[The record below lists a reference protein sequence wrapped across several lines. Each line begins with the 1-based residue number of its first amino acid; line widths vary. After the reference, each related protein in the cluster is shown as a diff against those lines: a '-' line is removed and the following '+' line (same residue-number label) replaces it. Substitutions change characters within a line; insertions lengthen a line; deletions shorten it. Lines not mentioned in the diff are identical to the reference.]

1 MKINEVEEAKAFDPI
16 LDLIKEKEQL
26 HELSY
31 GNCGVL
37 AIALDQKFDMDQ
49 FIFVTN
55 PAEPDKLYH
64 VAAVKGGKIYDA
76 DGVTNLANVRA
87 RGFDDDYPEE
97 EPEVESVPAD
107 QSEYRYILKGTEPD
121 IEVSNLTEDGRIVK
135 GVNTT
140 PDVQPGETER
150 QAKKLFPMNKNG
162 KPQSLGVSGASPN
175 VAFNLGLVESE
186 NKKDILKG
194 MDPKTVKAI
203 NNLMI
208 KFPHAKDPL
217 TAIIADIEDSQAI
230 SIKNDNANELKNIE
244 LSTKVNQ
251 LERRLDALEK
261 ESKPMGS
268 TPSKFGVT
276 EDEDEL
282 TMIQRA
288 EMFAQQ
294 AHKDHKRKYTGDP
307 YYVHLD
313 EVRRIVKGAGGSEDM
328 QAAALL
334 HDTVEDTSVTPQD
347 ILKEFGSRI
356 ARLVVELTDISKPED
371 GNRATRKAM
380 DRDKLASASA
390 EAQTIK
396 YADLISNGKDI
407 MQNDPKFAKVYMKE
421 KADLLRVMTKGDS
434 RLRSA
439 ALAMLPDELKENM
452 SVTGTARR
460 RLEKKKG
467 LEIGSP
473 EWFKH
478 WFDLPYLR
486 EQEVNTT
493 NPNTGV
499 QTTVNKKAN
508 RITTRSDTG
517 TVVKDRSGNVRSIST
532 PKVGGFQAT
541 QTFRPD
547 STPGYQQA
555 TMKNNGMNLDVKGSP
570 ETGYTRKVGGKMAGF
585 GVGVKKRYDGSQQNT
600 VDYTLGQGKKVG
612 VTQNIPAP
620 KQKLTMSE
628 GIQKVDVAQ
637 LEKFADRLFGKV
649 GIDVEFTRHFMD
661 RVNDIRNQKPITMS
675 ELTRLFKQEYKRWG
689 KPIAQMG
696 PDSQAVMK
704 DLQTD
709 INLPFVLKWDDENN
723 ELDLIAKTVMR
734 KADFKTPNKE
744 FPVESV
750 PTPITKKQ
758 AAMNK
763 QSQAAFLKSK
773 IEPSKMVDRMTMVNK
788 GMQDKVNQTQ
798 ADANKL
804 SRAAGID
811 PNLVNK
817 QIKQSFSQTPNPQLK
832 AKFGRQFEN
841 VPNTNKPGTMG
852 HMINWAGKNAPDKP
866 KSNVTIAR
874 RKQPEPLNWWQKT
887 LQRGRDLFDDE
898 QLDLKK
904 KFEITD
910 ELKQLDSIFK
920 KGKHEIR
927 IVGGAVRDLALGKSP
942 KDIDLATD
950 ATPQEMQRMFD
961 SAGVKHIPTGIEHGT
976 ITAVINN
983 EPYEITT
990 LRADVETD
998 GRRAEVEFVRSWE
1011 EDAKRRDLT
1020 YNAMSMDFEGN
1031 LYDYHGGMDD
1041 LQNKV
1046 TKFVGDPAERIK
1058 EDYLRTLRYFRF
1070 QGRLD
1075 TPTFD
1080 RGTMNAIA
1088 NNTDGLKQLSVE
1100 RVWMEM
1106 GKILGG
1112 GNIQQILNA
1121 MQKAGVLDA
1130 IGLNYT
1136 PNNELMDGGD
1146 PIINLARITDD
1157 ESIGPRWKMS
1167 NEEKGKLGFLL
1178 AEKGKTH
1185 SKDWYT
1191 NMMVDG
1197 FDRTQLDAL
1206 ARYNNQDDMIQ
1217 YIKTFKAPEF
1227 PVDGNDLIK
1236 MGHER
1241 GPKIGQTLQ
1250 ALRNQWKAGNFSASK
1265 DELLKTM
1272 NEAVI
1277 PMLYHATYK
1286 PFLDSIMKNG
1296 LGGSGAQTQW
1306 EDSKPGYVYLAK
1318 DPEVAIS
1325 HAEANEEVPD
1335 DYIDNIV
1342 VLSIDVS
1349 QLDSDNL
1356 EDDPNVIDDDSTLAY
1371 KGIIP
1376 TNAFTVAID
1385 EEGPFGV
1392 IARKAGHLINKSQYM
1407 KAAEYM
1413 HKILKRKYKETNGKI
1428 RHSLGYYAQMIASQ
1442 TGMKLN
1448 WRELEQEYLNMYG
1461 KTMFENLQEDTKM
1474 PTVSLKDLYHVGTL
1488 DASKKGDFSYE
1499 GAGLSVTTEPDAWR
1513 RIARGQVA
1521 GDTHSVAKANNN
1533 FLDSHK
1539 LTSQHNEQIKQWA
1552 IDNGFLEQQE
1562 TVTVS
1567 WYDDEMDDTL
1577 SQTFN
1582 SMADAEAEHGE
1593 YMDDY
1598 DVDVDKGG
1606 VVPTAKLKKAT
1617 GQSRIEATGVLEYVL
1632 PLYAES
1638 LGLDG
1643 VWWADE
1649 LDVNKLSAPRGV
1661 IVPGKVDSFKFNRMN
1676 ENFADGKKPGRK
1688 GLSKRVGIPKGATL
1702 AQLEKIAKNS
1712 TGERRRMAQ
1721 WQLNMRRG
1729 KNKSK

>member
-1 MKINEVEEAKAFDPI
+1 MKINELNEA
-16 LDLIKEKEQL
+16 
-26 HELSY
+26 
-31 GNCGVL
+31 GV
-37 AIALDQKFDMDQ
+37 
-49 FIFVTN
+49 
-55 PAEPDKLYH
+55 
-64 VAAVKGGKIYDA
+64 GK
-76 DGVTNLANVRA
+76 
-87 RGFDDDYPEE
+87 
-97 EPEVESVPAD
+97 
-107 QSEYRYILKGTEPD
+107 
-121 IEVSNLTEDGRIVK
+121 IVK

-162 KPQSLGVSGASPN
+162 KPKSLGVPGASPN
-175 VAFNLGLVESE
+175 VAFNLGL
-186 NKKDILKG
+186 
-194 MDPKTVKAI
+194 T
-203 NNLMI
+203 
-208 KFPHAKDPL
+208 
-217 TAIIADIEDSQAI
+217 
-230 SIKNDNANELKNIE
+230 
-244 LSTKVNQ
+244 
-251 LERRLDALEK
+251 
-261 ESKPMGS
+261 
-268 TPSKFGVT
+268 
-276 EDEDEL
+276 EDEL
-282 TMIQRA
+282 TTVQRA
-288 EMFAQQ
+288 ELFAQQ
-294 AHKDHKRKYTGDP
+294 AHKDHQRKYTGDP

-334 HDTVEDTSVTPQD
+334 HDTVEDTSVTSQD
-347 ILKEFGSRI
+347 ILKEFGAKI
-356 ARLVVELTDISKPED
+356 AKLVVELTDISKPED

-452 SVTGTARR
+452 SVTGTERR

-486 EQEVNTT
+486 EAEVNTT

-508 RITTRSDTG
+508 RITTRSDAG
-517 TVVKDRSGNVRSIST
+517 TVVKDRSGGIRSVST
-532 PKVGGFQAT
+532 PRVGGFQAT

-555 TMKNNGMNLDVKGSP
+555 NYKGSGIDLDIKGSP
-570 ETGYTRKVGGKMAGF
+570 ETGYTNTAKASIGGF
-585 GVGVKKRYDGSQQNT
+585 GVGVKQRYDGSQQAT
-600 VDYTLGQGKKVG
+600 VDYNLGQGKKVG
-612 VTQNIPAP
+612 ITRNIP

-628 GIQKVDVAQ
+628 GIQKVDVEQ

-661 RVNDIRNQKPITMS
+661 RVNDVRNQKPITMS

-696 PDSQAVMK
+696 PDAQAVMK

-709 INLPFVLKWDDENN
+709 INLPFVLKWDEENN

-744 FPVESV
+744 FPVEDMAV
-750 PTPITKKQ
+750 ENI
-758 AAMNK
+758 
-763 QSQAAFLKSK
+763 
-773 IEPSKMVDRMTMVNK
+773 PS
-788 GMQDKVNQTQ
+788 
-798 ADANKL
+798 
-804 SRAAGID
+804 
-811 PNLVNK
+811 
-817 QIKQSFSQTPNPQLK
+817 
-832 AKFGRQFEN
+832 
-841 VPNTNKPGTMG
+841 TNKPGTLG
-852 HMINWAGKNAPDKP
+852 QMINWGGKNTPPVK
-866 KSNVTIAR
+866 KSNISVAR
-874 RKQPEPLNWWQKT
+874 RNNKQEPLSWWQKT
-887 LQRGRDLFDDE
+887 LQKGRDLFDDE
-898 QLDLKK
+898 QLELKK

-950 ATPQEMQRMFD
+950 ATPQEMQAMFD
-961 SAGVKHIPTGIEHGT
+961 SAGIRHIPTGIEHGT
-976 ITAVINN
+976 ITAVIND
-983 EPYEITT
+983 EPFEITT

-1020 YNAMSMDFEGN
+1020 YNAMSMDFDGN

-1041 LQNKV
+1041 LQDKV
-1046 TKFVGDPAERIK
+1046 TRFVGDPAERIK

-1075 TPTFD
+1075 KPTFD
-1080 RGTMNAIA
+1080 RDTMNAIA
-1088 NNTDGLKQLSVE
+1088 DNIDGLKQLSVE

-1106 GKILGG
+1106 GKILNG
-1112 GNIQQILNA
+1112 GNIQQILGA
-1121 MQKAGVLDA
+1121 MDKTGVLDA
-1130 IGLNYT
+1130 IGLNFK
-1136 PNNELMDGGD
+1136 PSQELMDGGD

-1157 ESIGPRWKMS
+1157 KSIGLRWKMS
-1167 NEEKGKLGFLL
+1167 NEEKGKLEFLL
-1178 AEKGKTH
+1178 SEKGKTH

-1250 ALRNQWKAGNFSASK
+1250 ALRAQWKAGNFSASK
-1265 DELLKTM
+1265 DELLQSM
-1272 NEAVI
+1272 N
-1277 PMLYHATYK
+1277 
-1286 PFLDSIMKNG
+1286 
-1296 LGGSGAQTQW
+1296 
-1306 EDSKPGYVYLAK
+1306 
-1318 DPEVAIS
+1318 
-1325 HAEANEEVPD
+1325 
-1335 DYIDNIV
+1335 
-1342 VLSIDVS
+1342 
-1349 QLDSDNL
+1349 
-1356 EDDPNVIDDDSTLAY
+1356 
-1371 KGIIP
+1371 
-1376 TNAFTVAID
+1376 
-1385 EEGPFGV
+1385 EEGPFGI
-1392 IARKAGHLINKSQYM
+1392 IARKASHVINKSQYE
-1407 KAAEYM
+1407 KAAQFL
-1413 HKILKRKYKETNGKI
+1413 HNILQRKYQETGGKL
-1428 RHSLGYYAQMIASQ
+1428 RHTLGYYAQMIANQ
-1442 TGMKLN
+1442 TGNKIN
-1448 WRELEQEYLNMYG
+1448 WRELKAEYLDQFGNA
-1461 KTMFENLQEDTKM
+1461 MFEKINKNTPMGDVIDDFYK
-1474 PTVSLKDLYHVGTL
+1474 S
-1488 DASKKGDFSYE
+1488 DAPQFKGKSKEK
-1499 GAGLSVTTEPDAWR
+1499 R
-1513 RIARGQVA
+1513 RQMAIA
-1521 GDTHSVAKANNN
+1521 
-1533 FLDSHK
+1533 
-1539 LTSQHNEQIKQWA
+1539 
-1552 IDNGFLEQQE
+1552 
-1562 TVTVS
+1562 
-1567 WYDDEMDDTL
+1567 
-1577 SQTFN
+1577 
-1582 SMADAEAEHGE
+1582 
-1593 YMDDY
+1593 
-1598 DVDVDKGG
+1598 
-1606 VVPTAKLKKAT
+1606 AKLAKM
-1617 GQSRIEATGVLEYVL
+1617 
-1632 PLYAES
+1632 
-1638 LGLDG
+1638 D
-1643 VWWADE
+1643 
-1649 LDVNKLSAPRGV
+1649 
-1661 IVPGKVDSFKFNRMN
+1661 

-1688 GLSKRVGIPKGATL
+1688 GLSKRVGIPKNATI

-1729 KNKSK
+1729 KNKNK

>member
-1 MKINEVEEAKAFDPI
+1 M
-16 LDLIKEKEQL
+16 
-26 HELSY
+26 
-31 GNCGVL
+31 
-37 AIALDQKFDMDQ
+37 
-49 FIFVTN
+49 
-55 PAEPDKLYH
+55 
-64 VAAVKGGKIYDA
+64 
-76 DGVTNLANVRA
+76 
-87 RGFDDDYPEE
+87 
-97 EPEVESVPAD
+97 
-107 QSEYRYILKGTEPD
+107 
-121 IEVSNLTEDGRIVK
+121 
-135 GVNTT
+135 
-140 PDVQPGETER
+140 
-150 QAKKLFPMNKNG
+150 
-162 KPQSLGVSGASPN
+162 
-175 VAFNLGLVESE
+175 
-186 NKKDILKG
+186 
-194 MDPKTVKAI
+194 
-203 NNLMI
+203 
-208 KFPHAKDPL
+208 
-217 TAIIADIEDSQAI
+217 
-230 SIKNDNANELKNIE
+230 
-244 LSTKVNQ
+244 
-251 LERRLDALEK
+251 
-261 ESKPMGS
+261 
-268 TPSKFGVT
+268 
-276 EDEDEL
+276 
-282 TMIQRA
+282 
-288 EMFAQQ
+288 
-294 AHKDHKRKYTGDP
+294 
-307 YYVHLD
+307 
-313 EVRRIVKGAGGSEDM
+313 
-328 QAAALL
+328 
-334 HDTVEDTSVTPQD
+334 
-347 ILKEFGSRI
+347 
-356 ARLVVELTDISKPED
+356 
-371 GNRATRKAM
+371 
-380 DRDKLASASA
+380 
-390 EAQTIK
+390 
-396 YADLISNGKDI
+396 
-407 MQNDPKFAKVYMKE
+407 
-421 KADLLRVMTKGDS
+421 
-434 RLRSA
+434 
-439 ALAMLPDELKENM
+439 
-452 SVTGTARR
+452 
-460 RLEKKKG
+460 
-467 LEIGSP
+467 
-473 EWFKH
+473 
-478 WFDLPYLR
+478 PYLR
-486 EQEVNTT
+486 ERYDDVGQKIYKGNTTRVVNTPVADK
-493 NPNTGV
+493 NISV
-499 QTTVNKKAN
+499 ADK
-508 RITTRSDTG
+508 RIA
-517 TVVKDRSGNVRSIST
+517 K
-532 PKVGGFQAT
+532 F
-541 QTFRPD
+541 
-547 STPGYQQA
+547 
-555 TMKNNGMNLDVKGSP
+555 
-570 ETGYTRKVGGKMAGF
+570 
-585 GVGVKKRYDGSQQNT
+585 SQQRDMDDMTYKGAKITAPGTNQAIAKAKGNINRAYSKQ
-600 VDYTLGQGKKVG
+600 DKIDQRQGAGQSYITKGKPVKFQSSDKV
-612 VTQNIPAP
+612 QLN
-620 KQKLTMSE
+620 MSE

-744 FPVESV
+744 FPVEGKFSEMSKRLD
-750 PTPITKKQ
+750 KKEFPNEPNFPSYVDI
-758 AAMNK
+758 M
-763 QSQAAFLKSK
+763 KSK
-773 IEPSKMVDRMTMVNK
+773 PQSKEPVPDIAPAQIEPDGRVRGLYPDPQNAKQRASNIFYRAGRGLSRLSKGDPDYDPYDQRDAEVNK
-788 GMQDKVNQTQ
+788 HSLPMSPYVDGSQRNMPQGTQ
-798 ADANKL
+798 SSIYKPMTDRDAAKMRAEIGAEFGLTGDQVMYYSNKDAPL
-804 SRAAGID
+804 PSQVD
-811 PNLVNK
+811 PKLIPKGTKMPTDAQVQAYRK
-817 QIKQSFSQTPNPQLK
+817 ARPPVFSWDSDAYARYNDLRSSE
-832 AKFGRQFEN
+832 FNEN

-866 KSNVTIAR
+866 KSNVTVAR

-904 KFEITD
+904 KFKITD

-920 KGKHEIR
+920 RGKHEIR
-927 IVGGAVRDLALGKSP
+927 IVGGAVRDLALGKAP

-976 ITAVINN
+976 ITAVLNGD
-983 EPYEITT
+983 PYEITT

-1020 YNAMSMDFEGN
+1020 YNAMSMDFDGN
-1031 LYDYHGGMDD
+1031 LYDYHGGMGD
-1041 LQNKV
+1041 LQDKV
-1046 TKFVGDPAERIK
+1046 TKFVGDPEERIK

-1080 RGTMNAIA
+1080 RATMQAIA

-1157 ESIGPRWKMS
+1157 ESIGLRWKMS
-1167 NEEKGKLGFLL
+1167 NEEKGKLGFLI

-1191 NMMVDG
+1191 DMMVDG

-1206 ARYNNQDDMIQ
+1206 ARYNNQDDIIQ
-1217 YIKTFKAPEF
+1217 HIKTFKAPEF

-1236 MGHER
+1236 IGHER

-1250 ALRNQWKAGNFSASK
+1250 ALRNQWKQGNFSASK

-1325 HAEANEEVPD
+1325 HAEANDEVPD
-1335 DYIDNIV
+1335 EYIDNIV
-1342 VLSIDVS
+1342 VLSIDAS

-1356 EDDPNVIDDDSTLAY
+1356 EDDLNVIDDDSTLAY

-1376 TNAFTVAID
+1376 TNAFTVSINEDQEFNELDYVLKKEVKPSEAVMLTKLGKFHDGVDELEQFVPERKGKQYALHPDNWKGTYYSLTNRDTKKIAYYRPKIVTPPAGSIVADMYIANQFYRTNDEDEKKKLAQAYKDSMVEYGADISHIKFPEILMPGVNEKLQEDTSIPKYLYKWVDMPQFQKYID
-1385 EEGPFGV
+1385 AKKLPLKRGYAHYIESIDDFVKGNSFTDEQHISSWEGNTLIRIDSSTINNKIYPIAGNRTYLQTMHMKNPSVYDDAYLYEPEEIDEYWIAGPVDLSSVEIVKGINEEGPFGV
-1392 IARKAGHLINKSQYM
+1392 LARKAGHVVFKSQYE
-1407 KAAEYM
+1407 KAAKFL
-1413 HKILKRKYKETNGKI
+1413 HNILQRKYKETGGKL
-1428 RHSLGYYAQMIASQ
+1428 RHTLGYYAQMIASQ

-1448 WRELEQEYLNMYG
+1448 WRELEQEYRSMYG
-1461 KTMFENLQEDTKM
+1461 NAMFENLQEDTKM

-1643 VWWADE
+1643 VWWADD

-1676 ENFADGKKPGRK
+1676 ENFADGKKKGKSRPGRVKRAGASCK
-1688 GLSKRVGIPKGATL
+1688 GSVTSLRKK
-1702 AQLEKIAKNS
+1702 AKNS
-1712 TGERRRMAQ
+1712 SGEKAKMYHWCA
-1721 WQLNMRRG
+1721 NMKSG

>member
-1 MKINEVEEAKAFDPI
+1 MKINELNEA
-16 LDLIKEKEQL
+16 
-26 HELSY
+26 
-31 GNCGVL
+31 GV
-37 AIALDQKFDMDQ
+37 
-49 FIFVTN
+49 
-55 PAEPDKLYH
+55 
-64 VAAVKGGKIYDA
+64 GK
-76 DGVTNLANVRA
+76 
-87 RGFDDDYPEE
+87 
-97 EPEVESVPAD
+97 
-107 QSEYRYILKGTEPD
+107 
-121 IEVSNLTEDGRIVK
+121 IVK

-162 KPQSLGVSGASPN
+162 KPKSLGVPGASPN
-175 VAFNLGLVESE
+175 VAFNLGL
-186 NKKDILKG
+186 
-194 MDPKTVKAI
+194 T
-203 NNLMI
+203 
-208 KFPHAKDPL
+208 
-217 TAIIADIEDSQAI
+217 
-230 SIKNDNANELKNIE
+230 
-244 LSTKVNQ
+244 
-251 LERRLDALEK
+251 
-261 ESKPMGS
+261 
-268 TPSKFGVT
+268 
-276 EDEDEL
+276 EDEL
-282 TMIQRA
+282 TTVQRA
-288 EMFAQQ
+288 ELFAQQ
-294 AHKDHKRKYTGDP
+294 AHKDHQRKYTGDP

-334 HDTVEDTSVTPQD
+334 HDTVEDTSVTSQD
-347 ILKEFGSRI
+347 ILKEFGAKI
-356 ARLVVELTDISKPED
+356 AKLVVELTDISKPED

-452 SVTGTARR
+452 SVTGTERR

-486 EQEVNTT
+486 EAEVNTT

-508 RITTRSDTG
+508 RITTRSDAG
-517 TVVKDRSGNVRSIST
+517 TVVKDRSGGIRSVST
-532 PKVGGFQAT
+532 PRVGGFQAT

-555 TMKNNGMNLDVKGSP
+555 NYKGSGIDLDIKGSP
-570 ETGYTRKVGGKMAGF
+570 ETGYTNTAKASIGGF
-585 GVGVKKRYDGSQQNT
+585 GVGVKQRYDGSQQAT
-600 VDYTLGQGKKVG
+600 VDYNLGQGKKVG
-612 VTQNIPAP
+612 ITRNIP

-628 GIQKVDVAQ
+628 GIQKVDVEQ

-649 GIDVEFTRHFMD
+649 GIDVEFTKHFMD
-661 RVNDIRNQKPITMS
+661 RVNDVRNQKPITMS

-696 PDSQAVMK
+696 PDAQAVMK

-709 INLPFVLKWDDENN
+709 INLPFVLKWDEENN

-744 FPVESV
+744 FPVEDMAV
-750 PTPITKKQ
+750 ENI
-758 AAMNK
+758 
-763 QSQAAFLKSK
+763 
-773 IEPSKMVDRMTMVNK
+773 PS
-788 GMQDKVNQTQ
+788 
-798 ADANKL
+798 
-804 SRAAGID
+804 
-811 PNLVNK
+811 
-817 QIKQSFSQTPNPQLK
+817 
-832 AKFGRQFEN
+832 
-841 VPNTNKPGTMG
+841 TNKPGTLG
-852 HMINWAGKNAPDKP
+852 QMINWGGKNTPPVK
-866 KSNVTIAR
+866 KSNISVAR
-874 RKQPEPLNWWQKT
+874 RNNKQEPLSWWQKT
-887 LQRGRDLFDDE
+887 LQKGRDLFDDE
-898 QLDLKK
+898 QLELKK

-950 ATPQEMQRMFD
+950 ATPQEMQAMFD
-961 SAGVKHIPTGIEHGT
+961 SAGIRHIPTGIEHGT
-976 ITAVINN
+976 ITAVIND
-983 EPYEITT
+983 EPFEITT

-1020 YNAMSMDFEGN
+1020 YNAMSMDFDGN

-1041 LQNKV
+1041 LQDKV
-1046 TKFVGDPAERIK
+1046 TRFVGDPAERIK

-1080 RGTMNAIA
+1080 RDTMNAIA
-1088 NNTDGLKQLSVE
+1088 DNIDGLKQLSVE

-1106 GKILGG
+1106 GKILNG
-1112 GNIQQILNA
+1112 GNIQQILGA
-1121 MQKAGVLDA
+1121 MDKTGVLDA
-1130 IGLNYT
+1130 IGLNFK
-1136 PNNELMDGGD
+1136 PSQELMDGGD

-1157 ESIGPRWKMS
+1157 KSIGLRWKMS
-1167 NEEKGKLGFLL
+1167 NEEKGKLEFLL
-1178 AEKGKTH
+1178 SEKGKTH

-1250 ALRNQWKAGNFSASK
+1250 ALRAQWKAGNFSASK
-1265 DELLKTM
+1265 DELLQSM
-1272 NEAVI
+1272 N
-1277 PMLYHATYK
+1277 
-1286 PFLDSIMKNG
+1286 
-1296 LGGSGAQTQW
+1296 
-1306 EDSKPGYVYLAK
+1306 
-1318 DPEVAIS
+1318 
-1325 HAEANEEVPD
+1325 
-1335 DYIDNIV
+1335 
-1342 VLSIDVS
+1342 
-1349 QLDSDNL
+1349 
-1356 EDDPNVIDDDSTLAY
+1356 
-1371 KGIIP
+1371 
-1376 TNAFTVAID
+1376 
-1385 EEGPFGV
+1385 EEGPFGI
-1392 IARKAGHLINKSQYM
+1392 IARKASHVINKSQYE
-1407 KAAEYM
+1407 KAAQFL
-1413 HKILKRKYKETNGKI
+1413 HNILQRKYQETGGKL
-1428 RHSLGYYAQMIASQ
+1428 RHTLGYYAQMIANQ
-1442 TGMKLN
+1442 TGNKIN
-1448 WRELEQEYLNMYG
+1448 WRELKAEYLDQFGNA
-1461 KTMFENLQEDTKM
+1461 MFEKINKNTPMGDVIDDFYK
-1474 PTVSLKDLYHVGTL
+1474 S
-1488 DASKKGDFSYE
+1488 DAPQFKGKSKEK
-1499 GAGLSVTTEPDAWR
+1499 R
-1513 RIARGQVA
+1513 RQMAIA
-1521 GDTHSVAKANNN
+1521 
-1533 FLDSHK
+1533 
-1539 LTSQHNEQIKQWA
+1539 
-1552 IDNGFLEQQE
+1552 
-1562 TVTVS
+1562 
-1567 WYDDEMDDTL
+1567 
-1577 SQTFN
+1577 
-1582 SMADAEAEHGE
+1582 
-1593 YMDDY
+1593 
-1598 DVDVDKGG
+1598 
-1606 VVPTAKLKKAT
+1606 AKLAKM
-1617 GQSRIEATGVLEYVL
+1617 
-1632 PLYAES
+1632 
-1638 LGLDG
+1638 D
-1643 VWWADE
+1643 
-1649 LDVNKLSAPRGV
+1649 
-1661 IVPGKVDSFKFNRMN
+1661 

-1688 GLSKRVGIPKGATL
+1688 GLSKRVGIPKNATI

-1729 KNKSK
+1729 KNKNK

>member
-1 MKINEVEEAKAFDPI
+1 MKINE
-16 LDLIKEKEQL
+16 
-26 HELSY
+26 
-31 GNCGVL
+31 L
-37 AIALDQKFDMDQ
+37 A
-49 FIFVTN
+49 
-55 PAEPDKLYH
+55 
-64 VAAVKGGKIYDA
+64 
-76 DGVTNLANVRA
+76 
-87 RGFDDDYPEE
+87 
-97 EPEVESVPAD
+97 
-107 QSEYRYILKGTEPD
+107 
-121 IEVSNLTEDGRIVK
+121 EDGRIVK

-150 QAKKLFPMNKNG
+150 QAKKLFPMNKSG
-162 KPQSLGVSGASPN
+162 KPQSLGVAGASPN

-186 NKKDILKG
+186 DKKDILKG

-208 KFPHAKDPL
+208 KFPHAKDPI

-230 SIKNDNANELKNIE
+230 SIKNDNSNELRDKA
-244 LSTKVNQ
+244 LTMKVDQ
-251 LERRLDALEK
+251 LEKRLSDLEK
-261 ESKPMGS
+261 DSNPIGS

-276 EDEDEL
+276 EDDEL
-282 TMIQRA
+282 TTVQRA

-313 EVRRIVKGAGGSEDM
+313 EVRRIVKGAGGNEDM

-334 HDTVEDTSVTPQD
+334 HDTVEDTSVTSAD
-347 ILKEFGSRI
+347 IIKEFGPRI
-356 ARLVVELTDISKPED
+356 AKLVVELTDVSKPED
-371 GNRATRKAM
+371 GNRAVRKGI
-380 DRDKLASASA
+380 DRDKLAGVSA

-421 KADLLRVMTKGDS
+421 KADLLRVMTKGNS
-434 RLRSA
+434 NLRSA

-486 EQEVNTT
+486 EAEVNTT

-508 RITTRSDTG
+508 RITTRSDAG
-517 TVVKDRSGNVRSIST
+517 TVVKDRSGRVRSIST
-532 PKVGGFQAT
+532 PQVGGFQAT

-555 TMKNNGMNLDVKGSP
+555 TQNNTGITTTVKGSP
-570 ETGYTRKVGGKMAGF
+570 ETGYTKSNSASMAGF
-585 GVGVKKRYDGSQQNT
+585 SVGNKNRYDGS
-600 VDYTLGQGKKVG
+600 
-612 VTQNIPAP
+612 
-620 KQKLTMSE
+620 KQKTARATMGNKQVINKVLNMSE

-661 RVNDIRNQKPITMS
+661 RVNDVRNQKPITMS

-696 PDSQAVMK
+696 PNSQAVMK
-704 DLQTD
+704 DLQTN
-709 INLPFVLKWDDENN
+709 INLPFVLQWDDKNN

-734 KADFKTPNKE
+734 KQDFKTPNKE
-744 FPVESV
+744 FPVEDTDVNEALSMNSLKTTIADIANGLGIDTSTAMALAQQESGFRQNVVGDQNRKNKAYGLFQVRKPALQDVNRLYKTNYTMDDLEDPKINTEVGLRYYQAQKDFYGAKNDAQAFRGYNGGPGAIKGKNKSANQYSQSV
-750 PTPITKKQ
+750 QATKKSFEKEYKDVNPPRYYDTIDNPQ
-758 AAMNK
+758 TITTTTRPTNQVPSPIIRQKVNYSQLAKASNIADPNK
-763 QSQAAFLKSK
+763 IFPGQTINLPGGSTYTVKSGDTLGK
-773 IEPSKMVDRMTMVNK
+773 IAQNYNK
-788 GMQDKVNQTQ
+788 GII
-798 ADANKL
+798 
-804 SRAAGID
+804 G
-811 PNLVNK
+811 
-817 QIKQSFSQTPNPQLK
+817 
-832 AKFGRQFEN
+832 EN
-841 VPNTNKPGTMG
+841 VPTTNKPGSIG
-852 HMINWAGKNAPDKP
+852 QHINWGGKNAPDKP
-866 KSNVTIAR
+866 KSNISVAR
-874 RKQPEPLNWWQKT
+874 RKSTQDPQSWWQNV
-887 LQRGRDLFDDE
+887 LQKGRNLFDDE
-898 QLDLKK
+898 QLELKK

-910 ELKQLDSIFK
+910 ELKKLANIFNR
-920 KGKHEIR
+920 GGHEIR

-950 ATPQEMQRMFD
+950 ATPQEMQSMFD
-961 SAGVKHIPTGIEHGT
+961 SAGIRHIPTGIEHGT
-976 ITAVINN
+976 ITAVVNG
-983 EPYEITT
+983 EEFEVTT

-1041 LQNKV
+1041 LQDKV
-1046 TKFVGDPAERIK
+1046 TKFVGDPEERIK

-1080 RGTMNAIA
+1080 RETMSAIA

-1121 MQKAGVLDA
+1121 MNKAGVLNA
-1130 IGLNYT
+1130 IGLSYT

-1178 AEKGKTH
+1178 SQKGQTH
-1185 SKDWYT
+1185 DKKWYT
-1191 NMMVDG
+1191 DQMADG

-1206 ARYNNQDDMIQ
+1206 ARYNNQDDMIA
-1217 YIKTFKAPEF
+1217 YIKSFKAPEF

-1236 MGHER
+1236 LGHER
-1241 GPKIGQTLQ
+1241 GPKIGQTLN
-1250 ALRNQWKAGNFSASK
+1250 ALRAQWKAGNFSASK

-1272 NEAVI
+1272 NEDQEFNELDYVLKKEVKPSEAV
-1277 PMLYHATYK
+1277 MLTKLGKFHNGADELEQFVPERKGKQYALHPDNWKGTYYSLTNRDTK
-1286 PFLDSIMKNG
+1286 KIAYYRPKIVTPPAGSIVADMYIANQFYRTNDEDEKKKLAQAYKDSMVEY
-1296 LGGSGAQTQW
+1296 GA
-1306 EDSKPGYVYLAK
+1306 D
-1318 DPEVAIS
+1318 IS
-1325 HAEANEEVPD
+1325 HIKFPEILMPGVN
-1335 DYIDNIV
+1335 
-1342 VLSIDVS
+1342 
-1349 QLDSDNL
+1349 
-1356 EDDPNVIDDDSTLAY
+1356 
-1371 KGIIP
+1371 
-1376 TNAFTVAID
+1376 

-1392 IARKAGHLINKSQYM
+1392 IARKASHLIHKPQYI
-1407 KAAEYM
+1407 KAAEM
-1413 HKILKRKYKETNGKI
+1413 LHKILKRKYQETGGKL
-1428 RHSLGYYAQMIASQ
+1428 RHTLGYYAQMIANQ
-1442 TGMKLN
+1442 TGNKIN
-1448 WRELEQEYLNMYG
+1448 WRELQAEYLDQFGNA
-1461 KTMFENLQEDTKM
+1461 MF
-1474 PTVSLKDLYHVGTL
+1474 
-1488 DASKKGDFSYE
+1488 
-1499 GAGLSVTTEPDAWR
+1499 
-1513 RIARGQVA
+1513 
-1521 GDTHSVAKANNN
+1521 
-1533 FLDSHK
+1533 
-1539 LTSQHNEQIKQWA
+1539 
-1552 IDNGFLEQQE
+1552 
-1562 TVTVS
+1562 
-1567 WYDDEMDDTL
+1567 
-1577 SQTFN
+1577 
-1582 SMADAEAEHGE
+1582 
-1593 YMDDY
+1593 
-1598 DVDVDKGG
+1598 
-1606 VVPTAKLKKAT
+1606 
-1617 GQSRIEATGVLEYVL
+1617 
-1632 PLYAES
+1632 
-1638 LGLDG
+1638 
-1643 VWWADE
+1643 
-1649 LDVNKLSAPRGV
+1649 
-1661 IVPGKVDSFKFNRMN
+1661 

-1688 GLSKRVGIPKGATL
+1688 GLSKRVGIPKKATI